1 MYGAEAVILNL
12 SRTLNET
19 GHSSVLGVFS
29 NSSNPNVQLHETAL
43 AQGIDSHLIVC
54 EGQIDRGVGAR
65 IRALVASTG
74 ADVVHAHGYKA
85 DIYVYL
91 ALRSAKKPMVS
102 TCHTW
107 YDTDWMVTLYGKI
120 DRLLLRS
127 YAEVV
132 AVSEEVKQQL
142 LRAGVEAKKVH
153 LIKNGIDL
161 RPFAGAAPS
170 LRDELCQGQPGCVV
184 VGLVG
189 RLAREKGVDLFVQ
202 AAAEV
207 LKELPETRFVLV
219 GDGPERAALEAQID
233 RLQVR
238 EKVRLA
244 GPRSDMPS
252 VYATLDVMVSAS
264 RQEGLPMAIL
274 EGLASGRAVIAT
286 AVGDVPNV
294 VRDGSTGVL
303 LLPEDVPALVSAMKR
318 LLVDAKLRER
328 LGAAGRNVIAK
339 EFSAERMT
347 ADYLRIYRSALAT
360 GAKA

>member
-1 MYGAEAVILNL
+1 
-12 SRTLNET
+12 
-19 GHSSVLGVFS
+19 
-29 NSSNPNVQLHETAL
+29 
-43 AQGIDSHLIVC
+43 
-54 EGQIDRGVGAR
+54 
-65 IRALVASTG
+65 
-74 ADVVHAHGYKA
+74 
-85 DIYVYL
+85 
-91 ALRSAKKPMVS
+91 
-102 TCHTW
+102 
-107 YDTDWMVTLYGKI
+107 MVTLYGKI

-142 LRAGVEAKKVH
+142 LRAGVAAKKVH

-170 LRDELCQGQPGCVV
+170 LRDELCRGQPGKGQPGCLV

-207 LKELPETRFVLV
+207 LKELPDTRFVLV
-219 GDGPERAALEAQID
+219 GDGPERGALEAQID

-244 GPRSDMPS
+244 GPRSDMPA

-294 VRDGSTGVL
+294 VRDDSTGVL
-303 LLPEDVPALVSAMKR
+303 LQPEDVPALVSAMKR
-318 LLVDAKLRER
+318 LLVDAALRER
-328 LGAAGRNVIAK
+328 LGTAGRNVIAE

-360 GAKA
+360 GAEA